1 METYEVPCW
10 MTALMSERGVFESDY
25 YLYGAGRALGFVKTA
40 AGALDQLE
48 NDLKEAEYHA
58 YAGISAA
65 RTAIDAVACWLN
77 LALEIDQVHNS
88 ALNLSRK
95 DFRKKVVAK
104 VPAICW
110 ILNHLCELGSTIDE
124 HRQRAQ
130 HREGLPLKYHIESTA
145 LDHAKG
151 WYLVTAESLKDHQL
165 DLRLCNVLQEWQRH
179 IEENLF
185 LIHHELVCPALSAEE
200 AERVKEIR
208 RTLESIGAWTAP
220 VKTSCPYH
228 S

>member
-1 METYEVPCW
+1 METYEVPFW
-10 MTALMSERGVFESDY
+10 MTALMLARGGYESDD

-40 AGALDQLE
+40 AGALEQLE

-65 RTAIDAVACWLN
+65 RTAIDAAACWLN
-77 LALEIDQVHNS
+77 SALEVGQEHNS
-88 ALNLSRK
+88 GLNLSRK
-95 DFRKKVVAK
+95 DFREKLVKK
-104 VPAICW
+104 VPAICSQ
-110 ILNHLCELGSTIDE
+110 LKHLCELGSTIDE
-124 HRQRAQ
+124 HRQKAQ
-130 HREGLPLKYHIESTA
+130 HREGLPLKYHAESTV

-151 WYLVTAESLKDHQL
+151 WYLVTAKSHHDHQL
-165 DLRLCNVLQEWQRH
+165 DLRLCDVLQDWQRH

-185 LIHHELVCPALSAEE
+185 SIHQKVVCPALTAED
-200 AERVKEIR
+200 AERVREIR

-220 VKTSCPYH
+220 VNTICPYH